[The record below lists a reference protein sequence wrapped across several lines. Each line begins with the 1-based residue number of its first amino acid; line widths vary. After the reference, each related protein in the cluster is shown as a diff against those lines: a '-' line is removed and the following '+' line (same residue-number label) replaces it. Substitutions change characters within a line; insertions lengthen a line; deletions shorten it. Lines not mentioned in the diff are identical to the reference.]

1 MGNVEIYV
9 LLLFAVIAGWV
20 LGKFGSGTQSRPKK
34 AKRDVQDIFRD
45 YFVGLNYLLN
55 DEPDEAIDTFIRAL
69 EVDSDTIETHLA
81 LGSLLRRRGKVDKA
95 IKVHQTL
102 LARPGLDNSFSD
114 ATRIQLS
121 LDYIAAGLLDR
132 AERLLKEI
140 LEDDRVSK
148 WEALQ
153 HLITIYQTEKEWE
166 LAVEKSQSLLANPA
180 FKKDAKTLSVAA
192 HYCCELAL
200 IAIQAEHAG
209 KARQYIKRAFSFDR
223 KHTRTSLVLATLEQ
237 KLGNYQQAI
246 KELVR
251 ARSIRP
257 DYTHLV
263 IEPLRECHQQLGIMA
278 ELEPLLAR
286 MHAESPHSELV
297 LALARLKKEAQGA
310 QVAFDFLGS
319 QLAEHATLEGVK
331 ELLQL
336 KIGVGSTQAESGLQD
351 VPKIL
356 ESLQNQRA
364 AHQCTHCGYESRSL
378 YWLCPSCQQWD
389 TIGPRVE
396 KVN

>member
-1 MGNVEIYV
+1 MANLEIYV
-9 LLLFAVIAGWV
+9 LLLFAVIAGWL
-20 LGKFGSGTQSRPKK
+20 LGRFGDRRLTRPRQSGT
-34 AKRDVQDIFRD
+34 DVQDIFRD

-102 LARPGLDNSFSD
+102 LARPGLESSFFDS
-114 ATRIQLS
+114 TRIQLS

-140 LEDDRVSK
+140 LEDDRASK
-148 WEALQ
+148 WEALR

-166 LAVEKSQSLLANPA
+166 LAVEYSQRLLVNPVY
-180 FKKDAKTLSVAA
+180 KKDPKTLSVAA

-200 IAIQAEHAG
+200 AAMQEQQSG
-209 KARQYIKRAFSFDR
+209 RARQCIKRAFGFDR
-223 KHTRTSLVLATLEQ
+223 KHTRASLVLATLEQ

-251 ARSIRP
+251 ARATRP
-257 DYTHLV
+257 DYTQLV
-263 IEPLRECHQQLGIMA
+263 IQPLHDCHEQLGIMR
-278 ELEPLLAR
+278 ELESLLTR
-286 MHAESPHSELV
+286 MHQESPHPELV
-297 LALARLKKEAQGA
+297 LALTRLKRQNQGSEA
-310 QVAFDFLGS
+310 AFLFLSG
-319 QLAEHATLEGVK
+319 QLAQHASLEGVK

-336 KIGVGSTQAESGLQD
+336 KMGSGDTQSDAGLQA
-351 VPKIL
+351 VPQIL
-356 ESLQNQRA
+356 DALQNQRA

-389 TIGPRVE
+389 SIRPRVE
-396 KVN
+396 KVT

>member
-1 MGNVEIYV
+1 MGNLEIYV
-9 LLLFAVIAGWV
+9 LLLLAVIAGWM
-20 LGKFGSGTQSRPKK
+20 LGRFGGRNTSRPKQSGN
-34 AKRDVQDIFRD
+34 DVQEVFRD

-69 EVDSDTIETHLA
+69 EVDSETIETHLA

-95 IKVHQTL
+95 IKVHQAL

-114 ATRIQLS
+114 STRIQLS

-140 LEDDRVSK
+140 LEDDRASK
-148 WEALQ
+148 WEALR

-166 LAVEKSQSLLANPA
+166 LAVEYSQRLLTNPA
-180 FKKDAKTLSVAA
+180 FKRDGRVLSVAA
-192 HYCCELAL
+192 HYCCELAV
-200 IAIQAEHAG
+200 AAMQEQQSG

-223 KHTRTSLVLATLEQ
+223 KHTRASLVLATLEQ

-251 ARSIRP
+251 ARSTRP
-257 DYTHLV
+257 DYTPLV
-263 IEPLRECHQQLGIMA
+263 IQPLHDCHVQLGIMRD
-278 ELEPLLAR
+278 LESLLAR
-286 MHAESPHSELV
+286 MHQESPHPELM
-297 LALARLKKEAQGA
+297 LALARLKRESQGPKA
-310 QVAFDFLGS
+310 AFDFLS
-319 QLAEHATLEGVK
+319 PQLAQHATLEGVK

-336 KIGVGSTQAESGLQD
+336 KMGTMDTQSSAGLQD
-351 VPKIL
+351 VPLIL
-356 ESLQNQRA
+356 DALQSQRP

-389 TIGPRVE
+389 TIKPRVE
-396 KVN
+396 KVI

>member
-1 MGNVEIYV
+1 MGNLEIYV
-9 LLLFAVIAGWV
+9 LLLLAVIAGWM
-20 LGKFGSGTQSRPKK
+20 LGRFGGRKISRP
-34 AKRDVQDIFRD
+34 RQSGSEVQDIFRD

-69 EVDSDTIETHLA
+69 EVDSETIETHLA

-114 ATRIQLS
+114 STRIQLS

-140 LEDDRVSK
+140 LEDDRPSK
-148 WEALQ
+148 WEALR
-153 HLITIYQTEKEWE
+153 HLVTIYQTEKEWE
-166 LAVEKSQSLLANPA
+166 LAVEYCQRLLANPA
-180 FKKDAKTLSVAA
+180 SRRDGRTPSVAA
-192 HYCCELAL
+192 HYCCELAV
-200 IAIQAEHAG
+200 AAMQEQQSG
-209 KARQYIKRAFSFDR
+209 RARQYIKRAFSFDR
-223 KHTRTSLVLATLEQ
+223 KHTRASLVLATLEQ

-251 ARSIRP
+251 ARATRP
-257 DYTHLV
+257 DYTPLV
-263 IEPLRECHQQLGIMA
+263 IQPLHDCHQQLGIMR
-278 ELEPLLAR
+278 ELESLLAR
-286 MHAESPHSELV
+286 MHQESPHPELV
-297 LALARLKKEAQGA
+297 LALTRLLRESQGPES
-310 QVAFDFLGS
+310 AFKFLSG
-319 QLAEHATLEGVK
+319 QLAQHATLEGVK

-336 KIGVGSTQAESGLQD
+336 KLGTADPQKDAGLQG
-351 VPKIL
+351 VPQIL
-356 ESLQNQRA
+356 DALQNQRA

-389 TIGPRVE
+389 TIRPRVE
-396 KVN
+396 KVI